1 VCLAHWFGRSL
12 GIWMTISLEVL
23 DVVEHL
29 PVARQVCDTL
39 LGPAEDFV
47 YTSVTAP

>member
-1 VCLAHWFGRSL
+1 MAHLFGRTL

-29 PVARQVCDTL
+29 PLARQACDMV